1 MKKILLVIVTF
12 LGFCTMS
19 GQSSDSEML
28 GKALDYFQSGKFHES
43 LLLFEKLDQK
53 YKLNPRFRAYMG
65 VCYYYDWDYE
75 KACEYLDS
83 MIPQM
88 TPFAPHER
96 SVYYYSNA
104 ESHFNL
110 GDYEEAKDY
119 YEQMLNVCYDNE
131 KSDGLYRLGFCYL
144 FTNDSLT
151 AYEYFS
157 SALDYY
163 RRYRMGDQQKRITQL
178 DKMIKGFHVEIPD
191 INEDIRDTIRSRIIQ
206 DIHLDDIYQ
215 NVIEVVEDEGR

>member
-1 MKKILLVIVTF
+1 MKEQREGKILLLVFALF
-12 LGFCTMS
+12 LTLCSLCPTS
-19 GQSSDSEML
+19 ADTEML
-28 GKALDYFQSGKFHES
+28 GKALDYFQGGKFHES
-43 LLLFEKLDQK
+43 LLLFEKLDKK

-88 TPFAPHER
+88 APFAPHER

-110 GDYEEAKDY
+110 GQYEEAKAY

-131 KSDGLYRLGFCYL
+131 KSDGLYHHILWPLIEIRCFLPKHSPDRASLLTYGFPLGKNEIDYPFCIGFKFNPKCRSCHL
-144 FTNDSLT
+144 LPVL
-151 AYEYFS
+151 E
-157 SALDYY
+157 
-163 RRYRMGDQQKRITQL
+163 RQQTQL
-178 DKMIKGFHVEIPD
+178 
-191 INEDIRDTIRSRIIQ
+191 
-206 DIHLDDIYQ
+206 HLHLQ
-215 NVIEVVEDEGR
+215 QLC